1 MIIVTILVMTRDA
14 QGMGNILMAGQES
27 TFKRKAFCQHPAHK
41 VLHNI
46 CGMGQGLLYIHIIM
60 FQSNWKVWLWNSCW
74 LSLYSFSICVEK
86 IKALLDSCE
95 TNLKNLLLRKQNVA
109 LSKLAPL
116 SLAPSRNVYVAI
128 RSSVL
133 HSCKNEQTK
142 YWNRNNKSTTRP
154 TTTLHRSPVVHSCKN
169 RPTLK

>member
-1 MIIVTILVMTRDA
+1 MIITV
-14 QGMGNILMAGQES
+14 GG
-27 TFKRKAFCQHPAHK
+27 FP
-41 VLHNI
+41 
-46 CGMGQGLLYIHIIM
+46 YIP
-60 FQSNWKVWLWNSCW
+60 LA
-74 LSLYSFSICVEK
+74 CVEK

-142 YWNRNNKSTTRP
+142 Y
-154 TTTLHRSPVVHSCKN
+154 
-169 RPTLK
+169 